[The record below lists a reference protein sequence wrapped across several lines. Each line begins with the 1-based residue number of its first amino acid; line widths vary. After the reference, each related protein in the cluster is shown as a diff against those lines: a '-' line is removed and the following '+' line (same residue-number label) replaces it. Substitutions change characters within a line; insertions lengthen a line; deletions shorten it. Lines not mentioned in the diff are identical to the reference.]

1 MTNKELKIMKVSSE
15 DNSQRS
21 ETNNSRNDSRSEARS
36 GNKPTFQSA
45 WRWLK
50 WVLLALLTAGVI
62 TLIWYFST
70 NHYTNVNRW

>member
-15 DNSQRS
+15 DNSQRY
-21 ETNNSRNDSRSEARS
+21 ETNSSRNDSRSETRS

-50 WVLLALLTAGVI
+50 
-62 TLIWYFST
+62 
-70 NHYTNVNRW
+70 